1 MIKVSVLIPTY
12 NLAHHLG
19 ETIESVLNQRYD
31 NFELIIV
38 DDNSSDNT
46 TNIVKKYLSDKRVKY
61 IKNDKNLG
69 IQGNFNKC
77 LLEASGEYIK
87 FLNHDDTFHPDLL
100 EEYITV
106 MDTHP
111 NVSVVTALVE
121 DMDNPNE
128 IVFKPIEVG
137 LIKGD
142 DAIREYLVQDK
153 CIGEP
158 TSVMFR
164 RSSLWV
170 GLFNSTITW
179 GLDREMW
186 MRQLTVGDLYVIPK
200 ILSSKRFHDKA
211 TSSYIYENF
220 IHCFED
226 YFFAV
231 NIRNAQLYSLS
242 QKDTKKIM
250 ERKIKL
256 IIACIPCMI
265 KVKNFKAIKKAFSIL
280 RYEGYLI
287 YGLYKIASETFGKSG
302 GMKRCK
308 SLKAAITA

>member
-1 MIKVSVLIPTY
+1 MIKISVLIPTY
-12 NLAHHLG
+12 NLAYLLD
-19 ETIESVLNQRYD
+19 ETIASVLNQTYD
-31 NFELIIV
+31 NFELIII
-38 DDNSSDNT
+38 DDNSTDNT
-46 TNIVKKYLSDKRVKY
+46 ADIVKKYLSDKRVKY

-69 IQGNFNKC
+69 VQGNFNKC

-100 EEYITV
+100 KEYTNI

-111 NVSVVTALVE
+111 NVSLVAALTE

-142 DAIREYLVQDK
+142 DAIREYLVQAK

-158 TSVMFR
+158 TAVMFR

-170 GLFNSTITW
+170 GLFNFTIIW

-186 MRQLTVGDLYVIPK
+186 MRQLSVGDLYVIPK
-200 ILSSKRFHDKA
+200 ILCSKRFHNETA
-211 TSSYIYENF
+211 SSFVYKNF
-220 IHCFED
+220 IDCFED

-242 QKDTKKIM
+242 KKDTKKIM
-250 ERKIKL
+250 KRRIKL
-256 IIACIPCMI
+256 IIACIPSMI
-265 KVKNFKAIKKAFSIL
+265 KVRNFKAMKKAFSIL
-280 RYEGYLI
+280 RHEGYLI
-287 YGLYKIASETFGKSG
+287 YGLYKI
-302 GMKRCK
+302 
-308 SLKAAITA
+308 SLKGVVN